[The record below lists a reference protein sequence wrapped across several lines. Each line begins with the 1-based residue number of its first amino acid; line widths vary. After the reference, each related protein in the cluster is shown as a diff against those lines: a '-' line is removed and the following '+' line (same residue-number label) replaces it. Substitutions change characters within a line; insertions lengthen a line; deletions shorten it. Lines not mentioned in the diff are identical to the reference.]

1 MYIFFFLDP
10 NNRPEQPED
19 TGKKFYNKIFYT
31 A

>member
-1 MYIFFFLDP
+1 MYILFLDS

-31 A
+31 S